1 MNDIIDWLKG
11 FEETAARLYEKA
23 ADRFKD
29 DPELSG
35 FLSGLSNDEKTHRD
49 YLVKAAEVFRE
60 RRPATPVTVDRSA
73 RSDVELALERQE
85 RLLDEG
91 KLTRAGLFDFIV
103 ANEYSEWNDLFLF
116 VVNTVKKERGELIPA
131 LVTTQQHKRSIERF
145 IGSQPDLDGQLQSLK
160 RLKPVWVEKL
170 LVVDDEEMIAEAV
183 AATLEDEG
191 AVDRAANGKE
201 ALEMIGERFYAAVIT
216 DIERP

>member
-1 MNDIIDWLKG
+1 MHDIIDWLTG

-29 DPELSG
+29 DSDLSE

-49 YLVKAAEVFRE
+49 YLIKAAEIFRK
-60 RRPATPVTVDRSA
+60 RRPARTVIVDRSA
-73 RSDVELALERQE
+73 REKVEREFKRQE
-85 RLLDEG
+85 RLIDEG

-145 IGSQPDLDGQLQSLK
+145 IGSQPDLDGPLESLK

-170 LVVDDEEMIAEAV
+170 LVVDDEDMIAEAV

-191 AVDRAANGKE
+191 VVDKAANGKE
-201 ALEMIGERFYAAVIT
+201 A
-216 DIERP
+216 P